1 MPCFFPLQAS
11 FSIRADGKKDISFSK
26 PAQALFLSGVK
37 PVGDYISLPC
47 GRCIGCRL
55 ERSRQWAVRIMHEAS
70 LYEDNCFLT
79 LTFDPEH
86 LSSMC
91 PTGSLDR
98 SHMQN
103 FLKRLRQKFSAV
115 KIRTF
120 YCGEYGELMGR
131 PHYHMCL
138 FNLDFKDKVLEFV
151 SNGFRYYSSV
161 LLSSVWPFGYCV
173 ISDLTF
179 DSAAYVARYCVK
191 KVNGDDAQQ
200 HYGGRLPE
208 FCQASLKPGI
218 GSAWLDKHGETD
230 CFARDEI
237 VVDGVKCK
245 PPRYYD
251 KRFERDDPA
260 RFERVK
266 QARVKRAIEHAD
278 DATFKRL
285 VVREKCLKVRFNK
298 LVRKLERL

>member
-120 YCGEYGELMGR
+120 YCGEYGESMGR

-161 LLSSVWPFGYCV
+161 LLSSVWPFGHCV

-191 KVNGDDAQQ
+191 KVNGDASAV
-200 HYGGRLPE
+200 HYAGRLPE
-208 FCQASLKPGI
+208 FSQASLKPGI
-218 GSAWLDKHGETD
+218 GAFWLDKHGESD
-230 CFARDEI
+230 CFARDEL
-237 VVDGVKCK
+237 VVSGVKCK

-251 KRFERDDPA
+251 KRLERDDPV

-266 QARVKRAIEHAD
+266 KARVDRAVEHAD

-285 VVREKCLKVRFNK
+285 AVRERCLQARFTK
-298 LVRKLERL
+298 LLRKLEKV